1 MEDMIRQTM
10 ANFQHRDLPFY
21 LNLASTTLIA
31 RSDIILKCWVL
42 EKVQVTLLLSPRKA
56 YILKNKTF
64 RAAEHYRLFWRSAE
78 NFKTTANYK
87 WYVGVGMLWA
97 VSQAA
102 PLRRIEVEN
111 ELLLY
116 EYEPPIPQAGYSS
129 GGYFANLLVRNTVS
143 AGSQQQWFARD
154 STIGGWQGG
163 SWNMVFVGINGTN
176 IPKIIAA
183 TKIICYQSPASKLLP

>member
-1 MEDMIRQTM
+1 M
-10 ANFQHRDLPFY
+10 
-21 LNLASTTLIA
+21 TLIA

-64 RAAEHYRLFWRSAE
+64 SSSGALSTFWRSAE
-78 NFKTTANYK
+78 NFKTSANYK
-87 WYVGVGMLWA
+87 WYVGVGMMWA

-163 SWNMVFVGINGTN
+163 QLEYGFCGYKWDKHT
-176 IPKIIAA
+176 PKSLR
-183 TKIICYQSPASKLLP
+183 QPR